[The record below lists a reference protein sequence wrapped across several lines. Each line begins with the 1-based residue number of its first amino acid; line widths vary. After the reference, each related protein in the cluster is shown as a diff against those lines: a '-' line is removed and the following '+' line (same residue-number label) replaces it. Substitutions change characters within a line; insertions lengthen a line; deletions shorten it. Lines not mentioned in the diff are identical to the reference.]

1 MASRNPITGDN
12 WTKKDELAF
21 NKRLFQENLARYQQ
35 LSEEERGQTGPQH
48 PGFGT
53 SFAPDRWNKY
63 ADWLEKQGL
72 KQEADAIRE
81 MVEEAPQ
88 EEPTTQEFV
97 VPDERKLVTDAE
109 EGTPEYEQFLADIE
123 TYESG
128 TYADRGMTGDRDAD
142 GNLKTADKDEE
153 VKTVKSDITGKEYRY
168 SKDKYA
174 DEAEFNKAKI
184 KEDFAKKREDRLA
197 AEIEAMAKAEKEKK
211 DAEIKGMID
220 PVKQSLEEILMS
232 DRNKNLE
239 DQLEDKERA
248 ARIQKE
254 ADEAIKAEEK
264 DMAEIA
270 ALENAY
276 AQADMDMA
284 MMEADADQD
293 AMEQDYEER
302 MYPMSNMS
310 DEDKGMFEYEKT
322 SAPGEMRDSK
332 AVEIIT
338 QMTGMNTGD
347 AQRLLNALK
356 GVM

>member
-12 WTKKDELAF
+12 WTKTDELAF
-21 NKRLFQENLARYQQ
+21 NKRLFQENLARYQS
-35 LSEEERGQTGPQH
+35 LAAEERGSTGPQH

-53 SFAPDRWNKY
+53 SFAPDRWSKY

-81 MVEEAPQ
+81 MVEETPV

-123 TYESG
+123 AYESG
-128 TYADRGMTGDRDAD
+128 TYADRGLEGNRKEDGSLMTE
-142 GNLKTADKDEE
+142 DEV
-153 VKTVKSDITGKEYRY
+153 VKKVKSDITGKEYRY

-184 KEDFAKKREDRLA
+184 REDFAKKREDRLA
-197 AEIEAMAKAEKEKK
+197 AEIEEMAKAEKEKK
-211 DAEIKGMID
+211 DAEVKEMID
-220 PVKQSLEEILMS
+220 PVRQSLEDILMS
-232 DRNKNLE
+232 DRNANLE
-239 DQLEDKERA
+239 EQLEDKERA

-254 ADEAIKAEEK
+254 ADEAIAFEEAEMAKAK
-264 DMAEIA
+264 Q
-270 ALENAY
+270 LEDAFN
-276 AQADMDMA
+276 QADMDMA
-284 MMEADADQD
+284 MMEAGADQA

-322 SAPGEMRDSK
+322 SAPAEMRDSK

-338 QMTGMNTGD
+338 QMTGMNSGD

>member
-21 NKRLFQENLARYQQ
+21 NKRLFQENLSRYQQ

-81 MVEEAPQ
+81 MVEDAPQ
-88 EEPTTQEFV
+88 EEATTQEFV

-123 TYESG
+123 AYESG
-128 TYADRGMTGDRDAD
+128 TYADRGLEGNRKEDGSLMTE
-142 GNLKTADKDEE
+142 DEV
-153 VKTVKSDITGKEYRY
+153 VKRVKSDITGKEYNS
-168 SKDKYA
+168 SKAKYD
-174 DEAEFNKAKI
+174 DETEFNIAKI

-197 AEIEAMAKAEKEKK
+197 AEVEAMAKAEKEKK
-211 DAEIKGMID
+211 DAEVKEMID
-220 PVKQSLEEILMS
+220 PVRQSLEDILMS
-232 DRNKNLE
+232 DRNANLE
-239 DQLEDKERA
+239 EQLEDKERA

-254 ADEAIKAEEK
+254 ADEAIAYEEEQMRQEK
-264 DMAEIA
+264 D
-270 ALENAY
+270 LEDAFN
-276 AQADMDMA
+276 QADLDMA
-284 MMEADADQD
+284 MMEAGADQ
-293 AMEQDYEER
+293 AVMEADYENREF
-302 MYPMSNMS
+302 PMSNMS
-310 DEDKGMFEYEKT
+310 DEDKGMFQYEKT
-322 SAPGEMRDSK
+322 SAPAEMRDSK

-338 QMTGMNTGD
+338 TMTGMNTGD

>member
-21 NKRLFQENLARYQQ
+21 NKRLFQENLARYQS
-35 LSEEERGQTGPQH
+35 LSQEERGSTGPQH

-53 SFAPDRWNKY
+53 SFAPDRWSKY

-81 MVEEAPQ
+81 MVEEAPV

-123 TYESG
+123 AYESG
-128 TYADRGMTGDRDAD
+128 TYADRGLEGNRKQDGSLMTE
-142 GNLKTADKDEE
+142 DEV
-153 VKTVKSDITGKEYRY
+153 VKKVKSDITGKEYRY

-184 KEDFAKKREDRLA
+184 REDFAKKREDRLA
-197 AEIEAMAKAEKEKK
+197 AEVEAMAKAEKEKK

-254 ADEAIKAEEK
+254 ADEAIAYEEEEMRK
-264 DMAEIA
+264 EKELNDAF
-270 ALENAY
+270 N
-276 AQADMDMA
+276 QADMDMA
-284 MMEADADQD
+284 MMEAGADQD

-322 SAPGEMRDSK
+322 SAPAEMRDSK

>member
-21 NKRLFQENLARYQQ
+21 NKRLFQENLARYQS
-35 LSEEERGQTGPQH
+35 LAEEERGNTGPQH

-63 ADWLEKQGL
+63 ADWLEQQGL

-81 MVEEAPQ
+81 MVEDAPQ
-88 EEPTTQEFV
+88 EEATTQEFV

-109 EGTPEYEQFLADIE
+109 EETPEYEQFLADIE
-123 TYESG
+123 AYESG
-128 TYADRGMTGDRDAD
+128 TYADRGLEGNRKEDGSLMT
-142 GNLKTADKDEE
+142 KDEI
-153 VKTVKSDITGKEYRY
+153 VKTVKSDITGKEYNSSKAKY
-168 SKDKYA
+168 S

-184 KEDFAKKREDRLA
+184 REDFAKKREDRLA
-197 AEIEAMAKAEKEKK
+197 AEVEAMAKAEKEKK
-211 DAEIKGMID
+211 DAEVKEMID
-220 PVKQSLEEILMS
+220 PVKQSLEDILMS
-232 DRNKNLE
+232 DRNANLE
-239 DQLEDKERA
+239 EQMEDKERA

-254 ADEAIKAEEK
+254 ADEAIAYEESEMRK
-264 DMAEIA
+264 EKE
-270 ALENAY
+270 LNNAFN
-276 AQADMDMA
+276 QADMDMA
-284 MMEADADQD
+284 MMEAGADQD

-322 SAPGEMRDSK
+322 SAPTEMRDSK

-338 QMTGMNTGD
+338 QMTGMNSGD
-347 AQRLLNALK
+347 AQRLLNAIRNAL
-356 GVM
+356 

>member
-12 WTKKDELAF
+12 WTKTDELAF
-21 NKRLFQENLARYQQ
+21 NKRLFQENLARYQS
-35 LSEEERGQTGPQH
+35 LAAEERGNTGPQH

-53 SFAPDRWNKY
+53 SFAPDRWEKY
-63 ADWLEKQGL
+63 ADWLEQQGL
-72 KQEADAIRE
+72 KKEAEAIRE
-81 MVEEAPQ
+81 MVEEAPK

-123 TYESG
+123 AYESG
-128 TYADRGMTGDRDAD
+128 TYADRGLEGNRKEDGSLMTE
-142 GNLKTADKDEE
+142 DEV
-153 VKTVKSDITGKEYRY
+153 VKKVKSDITGKEYRY

-197 AEIEAMAKAEKEKK
+197 AEVEAMAKAEKEKK
-211 DAEIKGMID
+211 DAEVKEMID
-220 PVKQSLEEILMS
+220 PVRQSLEDILMS
-232 DRNKNLE
+232 DRNANLE
-239 DQLEDKERA
+239 EQLEDKERA

-276 AQADMDMA
+276 NQADMDIA

-322 SAPGEMRDSK
+322 SAPAEMKDSK

>member
-81 MVEEAPQ
+81 MVEDAPQ
-88 EEPTTQEFV
+88 EEATTQEFV

-123 TYESG
+123 AYESG
-128 TYADRGMTGDRDAD
+128 TYADRGLEGNRKEDGSLMTE
-142 GNLKTADKDEE
+142 DEI
-153 VKTVKSDITGKEYRY
+153 VKTVKSDITGKEYNS
-168 SKDKYA
+168 SKAKYA

-197 AEIEAMAKAEKEKK
+197 AEVEAMAKAEKEKK
-211 DAEIKGMID
+211 DAEVKEMID
-220 PVKQSLEEILMS
+220 PVRQSLEDILMS
-232 DRNKNLE
+232 DRNANLE
-239 DQLEDKERA
+239 EQLEDKERA

-276 AQADMDMA
+276 NQADMDIA

-322 SAPGEMRDSK
+322 SASAEMKDSK

-347 AQRLLNALK
+347 AQRLFNALK